1 MTGPSMNKTLITIAF
16 LVLIL
21 AAVAGNVVLAIV
33 APDQLNT
40 FNNSVVT
47 ILGVGT
53 AAIVTIWGLGQQ
65 GEKLKQIE
73 SNTNGNLSRLQ
84 GENERL
90 TNIIIE
96 SGLDLDTIADED
108 PPRHRSEVPK

>member
-1 MTGPSMNKTLITIAF
+1 MNVQSMNKTLVTVSF

-33 APDQLNT
+33 APAQLPT

-47 ILGVGT
+47 VLGVGT

-65 GEKLKQIE
+65 GEKLRQIE

-96 SGLDLDTIADED
+96 SGLELDVPIDDDD
-108 PPRHRSEVPK
+108 PPRHRSEVN